1 MARRNVILLLLL
13 VLALV
18 VSNLGTYAL
27 ATGRLN
33 LPGHYYF
40 WGTGLARRHQ
50 LPEQFDRFFRAYRLI
65 ESSFVDPDLVD
76 PDRLV
81 EGAISGMVRT
91 LDDPYSYYLDPGAY
105 RHLLTHT
112 EGEYQGIGV
121 VVEYRDPYT
130 TVVHPFRDSP
140 AEKAGMWPQDRVVKV
155 DGHDVVGI
163 PLDVVVGMI
172 RGPAGTPVALTV
184 ERSTAEGELTLEF
197 TVQRAKILLNPA
209 HAVMLDPGLGI
220 GYLHLTGFDERTP
233 AVVRG
238 ALDGFRDQGLR
249 ALVLDLRHNS
259 GGLLEECVQVAREF
273 VPRGP
278 IVDVIY
284 GDGRRETYTSRSPGL
299 GLPLV
304 VLVNGGSASA
314 AEILAGAIRDRGV
327 GTLVGTRTFGKGSV
341 QSIPS
346 LGAGTAL
353 RITTARYYLPGG
365 RTPDQ
370 AGLEPDVWV
379 ENRESREDEPPIRL
393 EDAGDPRNRQ
403 LIEAVAILRRQLGE

>member
-1 MARRNVILLLLL
+1 MSRRNVVLLLL
-13 VLALV
+13 VILA

-33 LPGHYYF
+33 PPGHHYF

-50 LPEQFDRFFRAYRLI
+50 LPDQFDRLFRAYRLI
-65 ESSFVDPDLVD
+65 ESSFVDPDRVD
-76 PDRLV
+76 LDRMV

-91 LDDPYSYYLDPGAY
+91 LDDPYSYYLDPNAY
-105 RHLLTHT
+105 RDLVTHS

-121 VVEYRDPYT
+121 VVEYQDPYT

-140 AEKAGMWPQDRVVKV
+140 AEKAGMWPRDRIVKV
-155 DGHDVVGI
+155 DGHDVVGV
-163 PLDVVVGMI
+163 PLDVVVSMI
-172 RGPAGTPVALTV
+172 RGPAGTPVDLTV
-184 ERSTAEGELTLEF
+184 ERSTAGGELTLRF
-197 TVQRAKILLNPA
+197 TLQRAKILLNPA
-209 HAVMLDPGLGI
+209 HAVILDRDRGI

-233 AVVRG
+233 GVVRQ
-238 ALDGFRDQGLR
+238 ALEGLRGQGLR

-259 GGLLEECVQVAREF
+259 GGLLDECVEVAREF
-273 VPRGP
+273 VPRGS
-278 IVDVIY
+278 IVDVVY
-284 GDGRRETYTSRSPGL
+284 GDGRREAYTSRSAGF

-314 AEILAGAIRDRGV
+314 AEILAGAIRDRDV
-327 GTLVGTRTFGKGSV
+327 GILVGTRTFGKGSV

-346 LGAGTAL
+346 LGGGTAL

-365 RTPDQ
+365 GTPDQ
-370 AGLEPDVWV
+370 VGLEPDVWV
-379 ENRESREDEPPIRL
+379 ENQEPRSGELPIRL

-403 LIEAVAILRRQLGE
+403 LIEALAILRRQLGE